1 MPVWGPVRGVVA
13 QNTSI
18 VRREEGEIDKSQVVA
33 NDRSMRVLPY
43 FFSKQSFTSL
53 TTDDC
58 SFIHGLERFV
68 RRVSRFNHNRL
79 YAGRTCIVHAAS
91 KACTRLM
98 KAGYTPSLRNMAVV
112 LGKAADLCRAA
123 MFSQPRVIERIAGR
137 RNLICSEHRH
147 SVWLALILE
156 IFRTSDWGVLM
167 KTKYLFLKMVVDRD
181 HEPDD
186 KDWCPP
192 LDRRAALKIFGVGAI
207 GSVVAGCGSSSS
219 SASSSSTATTISLGA
234 SSTSPKVGASV
245 TLTAMVAPSVA
256 TGTVTFYSGTTSLGN
271 GTLSGG
277 TATLSTSFSSA
288 QTATITAM
296 YAGDGTYG
304 ASTSSAL
311 TITLTAVVG
320 TTSSSTSLSVS
331 TTATTVGAS
340 ITLTA
345 QVTPSAATGTVT
357 FYNGT
362 TSLGSGSVS
371 NGIATLTTSF
381 SSAQTASLTA
391 SYAGDSSYAA
401 STSGVVSVAVTAT
414 TSSTCGTSVP
424 AVTEGPY
431 WVTDSAFGYNRSTI
445 TSDLAGTNTQS
456 GVPFT
461 LVLYVYDRN
470 NSCVAMQ
477 NVQVD
482 IWHCNAAG
490 VYSGIKSSTNGN
502 GVDYT
507 SQSWLR
513 GYQLTDSTGMVK
525 FVTIVPGWYTG
536 RTTHI
541 HMRFRSTYNSSS
553 DGSTNTAQLF
563 FDQTFI
569 DSLDTTVTPYKSEG
583 KNSVTNAGD
592 SIYNSEG
599 GTTLLSLSGSAS
611 AGYTAT
617 FSIYLPLS

>member
-1 MPVWGPVRGVVA
+1 
-13 QNTSI
+13 
-18 VRREEGEIDKSQVVA
+18 
-33 NDRSMRVLPY
+33 
-43 FFSKQSFTSL
+43 
-53 TTDDC
+53 
-58 SFIHGLERFV
+58 
-68 RRVSRFNHNRL
+68 
-79 YAGRTCIVHAAS
+79 
-91 KACTRLM
+91 
-98 KAGYTPSLRNMAVV
+98 
-112 LGKAADLCRAA
+112 
-123 MFSQPRVIERIAGR
+123 
-137 RNLICSEHRH
+137 
-147 SVWLALILE
+147 
-156 IFRTSDWGVLM
+156 
-167 KTKYLFLKMVVDRD
+167 
-181 HEPDD
+181 
-186 KDWCPP
+186 
-192 LDRRAALKIFGVGAI
+192 
-207 GSVVAGCGSSSS
+207 
-219 SASSSSTATTISLGA
+219 
-234 SSTSPKVGASV
+234 
-245 TLTAMVAPSVA
+245 MVAPSA
-256 TGTVTFYSGTTSLGN
+256 ASGTVTFYSGTTVLGS
-271 GTLSGG
+271 TALSSG
-277 TATLSTSFSSA
+277 TAALSTSFSSA
-288 QTATITAM
+288 QTASVIAV
-296 YAGDGTYG
+296 YSGGSSSG
-304 ASTSSAL
+304 GSTSSAL
-311 TITLTAVVG
+311 TITVSAVVG
-320 TTSSSTSLSVS
+320 TKSSSTALSVS
-331 TTATTVGAS
+331 TTATTVGTS

-362 TSLGSGSVS
+362 TSLGTGTLS

-391 SYAGDSSYAA
+391 AYAGDSTYAA

-414 TSSTCGTSVP
+414 SSSTCGTSVP

-431 WVTDSAFGYNRSTI
+431 WVTDSASGYNRSTI
-445 TSDLAGTNTQS
+445 TSDIAGTNTQT

-461 LVLYVYDRN
+461 LVLYVYDPK
-470 NSCVAMQ
+470 NSCVALQ

-482 IWHCNAAG
+482 IWQCNAAG
-490 VYSGIKSSTNGN
+490 VYSGIRSSTNGN

-541 HMRFRSTYNSSS
+541 HMRFRSAYDTSS

-569 DSLDTTVTPYKSEG
+569 DSLDTTVTPYESEG

-599 GTTLLSLSGSAS
+599 GTTLLSLSVSAS